1 MHHQP
6 TSDLHAVETPI
17 FDGAAAQKG
26 YGLNAMCFS
35 FNSAERRARF
45 VADPEAYFEEYG
57 LTEAQ
62 RDAVRRRDVTAMI
75 REGGNAYYLLK
86 LANLAGLDVQD
97 IGAQQTGVTREQFIA
112 KLQAAAGH

>member
-1 MHHQP
+1 MTRQMLP
-6 TSDLHAVETPI
+6 NDLTVETPI

-26 YGLNAMCFS
+26 YGLNALCYA

-45 VADPEAYFEEYG
+45 VADPEACFEEFG
-57 LTEAQ
+57 LTQAQ

-86 LANLAGLDVQD
+86 LSNLLGMDVQD
-97 IGAQQTGVTREQFIA
+97 IGAQQTGVSRAEFQA
-112 KLQAAAGH
+112 KLLAAAGI

>member
-1 MHHQP
+1 MP
-6 TSDLHAVETPI
+6 TQLADLHDVETPI

-26 YGLNAMCFS
+26 YGLNAMCYA

-45 VADPEAYFEEYG
+45 VADPEAVFKEYG
-57 LTEAQ
+57 LTEPQ

-86 LANLAGLDVQD
+86 LANLAGMDVQD
-97 IGAQQTGVTREQFIA
+97 IGAQQTGVTRAEFQA
-112 KLQAAAGH
+112 KLRAAAGA